1 MILLHVSNGRVPF
14 KACGF
19 SHTKKAWK
27 FSWIKDSK
35 MIVLLESFQKF
46 YGNYFFFEMLAMDR
60 CSKNSNNLFY
70 KTPMDASG

>member
-1 MILLHVSNGRVPF
+1 
-14 KACGF
+14 
-19 SHTKKAWK
+19 
-27 FSWIKDSK
+27 

-70 KTPMDASG
+70 KTPMDASGYIKKKIYNIENLVIVAK